1 MNRRSIL
8 NFSAFAAA
16 GFAMVASGEAT
27 AQQKALKDQLI
38 GTWSLVSYDSIAAD
52 GSKKPVF
59 GAQPRGYVMLDAGG
73 RYTYILVDMS
83 RAKWKGT
90 DRTQTTVEEY
100 AAAAKGLVAQFG
112 TWSVDEASK
121 TFIRKVE
128 GALNPGLPGVEQ
140 KLTLGLSADELTLAD
155 STSQV
160 TGGKTEQRYR
170 RAK

>member
-1 MNRRSIL
+1 MDRRFIL
-8 NFSAFAAA
+8 AFSAIA
-16 GFAMVASGEAT
+16 ASGLAIVVSSEAI
-27 AQQKALKDQLI
+27 AQQKPMKDQLV

-52 GSKKPVF
+52 GTKKAVF
-59 GAQPRGYVMLDAGG
+59 GAGPKGYLMLDAGG

-112 TWSVDEASK
+112 TWSADEASK

-160 TGGKTEQRYR
+160 TGGRTEQRYR

>member
-1 MNRRSIL
+1 MNRRSIVT
-8 NFSAFAAA
+8 FSALAAA
-16 GFAMVASGEAT
+16 GFAIVASGEAI
-27 AQQKALKDQLI
+27 AQPKALKDQLI
-38 GTWSLVSYDSIAAD
+38 GTWSLVAYDSIAAD
-52 GSKKPVF
+52 GSKKAVF
-59 GAQPRGYVMLDAGG
+59 GAGPKGYLMLDAGG
-73 RYTYILVDMS
+73 RYTYILADMT
-83 RAKWKGT
+83 RTKWKGT

-112 TWSVDEASK
+112 TWSADEATK
-121 TFIRKVE
+121 TFVRKVE

-140 KLTLGLSADELTLAD
+140 KLALALSGDEITLTD

>member
-1 MNRRSIL
+1 VHRRSIL
-8 NFSAFAAA
+8 SLTALAAI
-16 GFAMVASGEAT
+16 GLTIVSGEST
-27 AQQKALKDQLI
+27 AQQKSLRDQLV
-38 GTWSLVSYDSIAAD
+38 GTWSLVAYDSIAAD
-52 GSKKPVF
+52 GNKKAVF
-59 GAQPRGYVMLDAGG
+59 GAQPKGYLMLDAGG
-73 RYTYILVDMS
+73 RYTYILADMT
-83 RAKWKGT
+83 RAKWKGA

-112 TWSVDEASK
+112 TWSVDERAK
-121 TFIRKVE
+121 TFTRKVE

-140 KLTLGLSADELTLAD
+140 KLAIALATDEITLTD